1 MYLAAAGATV
11 SNAGT
16 ISAGSF
22 SAGTVTATAGSVT
35 ATVSGTGRYVNAG
48 TVGGAVTVATGATV
62 SGLGSLNT
70 LTTQSGAVV
79 NPGSALGALSVNNLS
94 LAAGSFLDREASDA
108 ASALKRDS
116 LTFNATSA
124 FTGTGTVGIRL
135 FSFNDAT
142 GVRGAS
148 ATFNS
153 HLVYSWNV
161 LTDASA
167 SANANKVP
175 VEYRAHADYDH
186 R

>member
-1 MYLAAAGATV
+1 MGLSASIVLIAIGAV
-11 SNAGT
+11 LRWA
-16 ISAGSF
+16 
-22 SAGTVTATAGSVT
+22 VT

-94 LAAGSFLDREASDA
+94 LAAGSFLDIEASDA

-142 GVRGAS
+142 GVRGRLMRRRDDPGTWMEVYEGIADAVAFES
-148 ATFNS
+148 ALNEAAARTGAAA
-153 HLVYSWNV
+153 LCG
-161 LTDASA
+161 
-167 SANANKVP
+167 
-175 VEYRAHADYDH
+175 H
-186 R
+186 RVTEIFVAA